1 MESCVG
7 LTVATAVQSM
17 PVGLAGGRR
26 NRIHPAQR
34 SEGSLG
40 AQALWVA
47 AGRDQQSCAV
57 SSPTPKMLTRAGFAI
72 PVSRSSWTC
81 SSWISLLS
89 WR

>member
-7 LTVATAVQSM
+7 LAVATAVQSM

-40 AQALWVA
+40 AQALWGLLPVEISRVA
-47 AGRDQQSCAV
+47 AV
-57 SSPTPKMLTRAGFAI
+57 SSPTPKMLTRAGFCHPCEAF
-72 PVSRSSWTC
+72 
-81 SSWISLLS
+81 
-89 WR
+89 